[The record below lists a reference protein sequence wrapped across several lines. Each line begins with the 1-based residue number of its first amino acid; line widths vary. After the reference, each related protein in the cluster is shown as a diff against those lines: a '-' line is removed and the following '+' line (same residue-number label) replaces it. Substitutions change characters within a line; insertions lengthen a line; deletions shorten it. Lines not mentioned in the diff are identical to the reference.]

1 MSVDPMRCIVQ
12 YYGRQLTD
20 DELRDSI
27 NHTNGRPYT
36 FLQYV
41 LVCSRFVKDAGHMQ
55 ALLAKC
61 MAYNA
66 HINIQDMWGCTALH
80 YAVACPPA
88 TLETLCL
95 AGAKLHIRDR
105 NGATPLDKTVGR
117 SDAREHAR
125 LLTAYAA
132 RDARCTA
139 AIVALLNRRVREA
152 KQLPR
157 DVAHIIG
164 RMLWAPKSRRSEVWG
179 E

>member
-1 MSVDPMRCIVQ
+1 MLCIVQ

-27 NHTNGRPYT
+27 NDRNGRPYT

-41 LVCSRFVKDAGHMQ
+41 CVCLKFARDGSPLQ

-61 MAYNA
+61 LAYNA
-66 HINIQDMWGCTALH
+66 HINMQDKWGNTALH
-80 YAVACPPA
+80 YAVDCFPK

-105 NGATPLDKTVGR
+105 NGATPLDKTVRR
-117 SDAREHAR
+117 SDVTEHAR
-125 LLTAYAA
+125 LLATYAA

-139 AIVALLNRRVREA
+139 AIVALLNRRFREA

-157 DVAHIIG
+157 DVARIIG
-164 RMLWAPKSRRSEVWG
+164 RMLWAPKSRRSEAWG

>member
-1 MSVDPMRCIVQ
+1 MICIVQ

-27 NHTNGRPYT
+27 NDRNGRPYT

-41 LVCSRFVKDAGHMQ
+41 VCDQIARDVAISQ

-61 MAYNA
+61 LAYGA
-66 HINIQDMWGCTALH
+66 HINIQDKWGCTALH
-80 YAVACPPA
+80 YAADRSPA
-88 TLETLCL
+88 TLTTLCL

-105 NGATPLDKTVGR
+105 YGATPLDKTIWGGCLLPE
-117 SDAREHAR
+117 SAR
-125 LLTAYAA
+125 LLATYAA

-139 AIVALLNRRVREA
+139 AIVALLNRRFREA

-157 DVAHIIG
+157 DVARIIG